1 MSRLRAVDVFAGI
14 VAAVCALELP
24 AVMLI
29 RRSLGALFFDPDR
42 PHTWLDLWFRPGY
55 AVVACGLP
63 AMVLVVAVARR
74 APPTVLLVLAGL
86 GTLAALHVV
95 VHTYVAVVTLY

>member
-1 MSRLRAVDVFAGI
+1 
-14 VAAVCALELP
+14 
-24 AVMLI
+24 
-29 RRSLGALFFDPDR
+29 
-42 PHTWLDLWFRPGY
+42 
-55 AVVACGLP
+55 VVACGLP

-74 APPTVLLVLAGL
+74 ASPTVLLVLAGL